1 MYLNQNFIDFQSLTK
16 LKEIKIQNSKILTMN
31 PETFKALNLSLNNVN
46 IKSNRASFQ
55 DVTSYHNNT
64 SADLSKNKVYQGLRD
79 LKKLALDINEMIMIN
94 NENQIVDNNA
104 ESAMNKCF
112 EKINAHEKRFQ
123 MELNT
128 IETKLSDMSANFENR
143 FDLTLEKINSNEIK
157 MNQFKADVKEQL
169 VKIEKKLEKNIDDK
183 LNEININFEKQFEDF
198 SSKLEKS
205 FQDFFTVLKK
215 DECVVKMT

>member
-64 SADLSKNKVYQGLRD
+64 SADLNKNKVYQGLRD
-79 LKKLALDINEMIMIN
+79 LKKLALDINEMITIN
-94 NENQIVDNNA
+94 NENQVVDNNT
-104 ESAMNKCF
+104 ESAMNKCL

-128 IETKLSDMSANFENR
+128 IETKLTDMSANFENR
-143 FDLTLEKINSNEIK
+143 FDLTLEKMHSNELK
-157 MNQFKADVKEQL
+157 LNQFKADVKEEL
-169 VKIEKKLEKNIDDK
+169 VKIEKKLEKNIDTK
-183 LNEININFEKQFEDF
+183 LNEINVNFEKQFDDF

-205 FQDFFTVLKK
+205 FQEFFSVLKRDTK
-215 DECVVKMT
+215 KTD